1 MGASAILP
9 ETHLP
14 IKCRGQGFNRHADV
28 ARDAAQL
35 LEGVERKAKELLDEQ
50 SNVSS
55 DRNRVVVPPL
65 PVELSTSNGVDTL
78 PS

>member
-28 ARDAAQL
+28 AKPQRTPGAMFQQMNARKRQL
-35 LEGVERKAKELLDEQ
+35 VFKTEY
-50 SNVSS
+50 SN
-55 DRNRVVVPPL
+55 L
-65 PVELSTSNGVDTL
+65 FLSQIDCSRA
-78 PS
+78 SE